1 MTNLNFSSNAL
12 GETWDIL
19 SPDGAE
25 AYCKAAHARADSL
38 EREISETERS
48 YPALLARRVAMM
60 PDMPLVTIGDLTL
73 TAVQLQDQ
81 AARLGGTL
89 SQTGVGKDDKVAI
102 LCGNRI
108 EFPTIVA
115 AISWIGAV
123 SVPINTASRG
133 LQLQHILS
141 SSGAKVLIVEGSLLD
156 ALTTIDRAELPLEKI
171 YVLDG
176 TGETLPEGIEGLPD
190 VGDPVPYAEVRPSDA
205 CSILYTS
212 GTTGLSKGV
221 ICPHGQFFWWAI
233 TTGRQ
238 LGVSQGD
245 VLHTTLPLFHTNA
258 LNCFFQALVFGAT
271 QSLDAR
277 FSVSQFYERLKASD
291 ATVTYLL
298 GAMVPML
305 LSRPSSPAE
314 RDHKTRVALAPG
326 VPAHFQAVF
335 TERTGILLLDAFG
348 STETNN
354 VIQTE
359 ANCVNPGSMGWVT
372 RGFDARVVDFYDYE
386 VPDGTPG
393 ELLLRADAPY
403 AFASGYL
410 GMPEATVET
419 WRNLWVHTGDRVV
432 RSEDG
437 SYRFIDRIKET
448 IRRRGENIS
457 SFEVELGVL
466 SHPAVGT
473 ASAYPVA
480 SELAEDEVMVAIVL
494 KEGMTL
500 DFEELIHH
508 CAPQMP
514 YFAVPRYIDIR
525 SDLPRTESGKI
536 QKFKLRE
543 EGITDTTWDR
553 EAAGVVVKR

>member
-1 MTNLNFSSNAL
+1 MTNQNSSS
-12 GETWDIL
+12 GRQDEIWDIL
-19 SPDGAE
+19 SPDGAK
-25 AYCKAAHARADSL
+25 AYCKASHARADAL
-38 EREISETERS
+38 EREIPETERS
-48 YPALLARRVAMM
+48 YPALLARRVAMA
-60 PDMPLVTIGDLTL
+60 PDMPLVKIGDATL
-73 TAVQLQDQ
+73 TAAQLQDQ

-89 SQTGVGKDDKVAI
+89 GQTGVGKDDKVAI

-108 EFPTIVA
+108 EFHSLVA

-141 SSGAKVLIVEGSLLD
+141 SSGTKVLIIEASLLD
-156 ALTTIDRAELPLEKI
+156 ALTTIDRTELPLENV
-171 YVLDG
+171 YVLSSV
-176 TGETLPEGIEGLPD
+176 GETLPQGVEALPD
-190 VGDPVPYAEVRPSDA
+190 AGDPVPCAQVRPSDA

-238 LGVSQGD
+238 LGISQGD
-245 VLHTTLPLFHTNA
+245 ILHTTLPLFHTNA

-277 FSVSQFYERLKASD
+277 FSVSQFYEKLKASD

-305 LSRPSSPAE
+305 LSRPPSPAE

-326 VPAHFQAVF
+326 VPAHFQSVF

-359 ANCVNPGSMGWVT
+359 ANSVNPGSMGWIT
-372 RGFDARVVDFYDYE
+372 RGFDARVVDSYDYE

-410 GMPEATVET
+410 GMPETTVET

-437 SYRFIDRIKET
+437 SYRFVDRIKES

-457 SFEVELGVL
+457 SFEVEQGVL
-466 SHPAVGT
+466 SHPAVAT

-494 KEGMTL
+494 TEGMTL
-500 DFEELIHH
+500 DFEDLIHH

-553 EAAGVVVKR
+553 EAAGVVVKL

>member
-1 MTNLNFSSNAL
+1 MAIQTSSSDSQDKI
-12 GETWDIL
+12 WDIL
-19 SPDGAE
+19 NPESAKT
-25 AYCKAAHARADSL
+25 YCVASHARADAL
-38 EREISETERS
+38 EREIPETERS
-48 YPALLARRVAMM
+48 YPALLARRVAAM
-60 PDMPLVTIGDLTL
+60 PDLPLVTIGDFSL
-73 TAVQLQDQ
+73 TAAQLQDQ
-81 AARLGGTL
+81 AARWGGML
-89 SQTGVGKDDKVAI
+89 MQTGVAKDDKVAI

-108 EFPTIVA
+108 EFPSLMA

-141 SSGAKVLIVEGSLLD
+141 SSGAKVLILEASSLV
-156 ALTTIDRAELPLEKI
+156 ALNTVDRKDLAIEKI
-171 YVLDG
+171 YILDG
-176 TGETLPEGIEGLPD
+176 NGEALPAGVEALPD
-190 VGDPVPYAEVRPSDA
+190 AGDPVPCAEVRPSDPF
-205 CSILYTS
+205 SILYTS

-221 ICPHGQFFWWAI
+221 ICPHAQFFWWAI

-238 LGVSQGD
+238 LGISEGD

-271 QSLDAR
+271 QSLAER
-277 FSVSQFYERLKASD
+277 FSVSQYYEMLKASD

-305 LSRPSSPAE
+305 LSRPPSPAE

-326 VPAHFQAVF
+326 VPAHFQEVF
-335 TERTGILLLDAFG
+335 TKRTGILLLDAFG

-359 ANCVNPGSMGWVT
+359 ADSVNPGSMGWVA
-372 RGFDARVVDFYDYE
+372 RGFDARVVDAFDYE
-386 VPDGTPG
+386 VPDDTPG

-403 AFASGYL
+403 AFASGYF

-432 RSEDG
+432 RKADG
-437 SYRFIDRIKET
+437 SFRFVDRIKES

-457 SFEVELGVL
+457 SFEVEQGVL
-466 SHPAVGT
+466 SHPAVAT
-473 ASAYPVA
+473 ASAYPVN
-480 SELAEDEVMVAIVL
+480 SELAEDEVMIAIVL
-494 KEGMTL
+494 KEGATL
-500 DFEELIHH
+500 DPEDLIHH

-514 YFAVPRYIDIR
+514 YFAVPRYVDIR
-525 SDLPRTESGKI
+525 TDLPRTENGKI

-543 EGITDTTWDR
+543 QGITDTTWDR
-553 EAAGVVVKR
+553 EAAGVEVKR